1 MPYEVELLE
10 PAAEFLERIGGKL
23 RAKAVRAIDLLR
35 QFGPALPMPHAKR
48 LTDYPLTELRA
59 KQGSDIVR
67 LFYFSAG
74 GRIYV
79 VTSGY
84 VKKENKTDR
93 REIERAMRLRATI
106 LERRDEDH

>member
-23 RAKAVRAIDLLR
+23 RAK
-35 QFGPALPMPHAKR
+35 
-48 LTDYPLTELRA
+48 
-59 KQGSDIVR
+59 QGSDIVR

-74 GRIYV
+74 ERIYV

-84 VKKENKTDR
+84 VKKENKIDR